1 VIGWLSALAEMNI
14 LRLAASLAL
23 LFSLTASAAVHRD
36 LRTMPPDNP
45 ASGSTPSMPGDAG
58 LDNVLHEYGIERGSE
73 KAGILAA
80 WFDKISHDPVIAR
93 SLPGGVGALDRVF
106 LDADQRDAV
115 ISRGIA
121 HLSAADRLLYLQLFT
136 RLFDELVPVNCFGLV
151 DIVAVMNRI
160 TIAQM
165 SNADA
170 ELYLRLLYK
179 VLVSSASDR
188 PLRSPPPQQ
197 YSEAVDA
204 LSRAVVIELEGDPF
218 DLDQYQFYTTH
229 PSAATPSDICW
240 LTRVTLHAIGRLPR
254 SQRDIFLLPALT
266 NPNAASPM
274 SPGDASPAGRP
285 PPASAR
291 PPSTTIP

>member
-1 VIGWLSALAEMNI
+1 
-14 LRLAASLAL
+14 
-23 LFSLTASAAVHRD
+23 
-36 LRTMPPDNP
+36 
-45 ASGSTPSMPGDAG
+45 
-58 LDNVLHEYGIERGSE
+58 
-73 KAGILAA
+73 
-80 WFDKISHDPVIAR
+80 
-93 SLPGGVGALDRVF
+93 
-106 LDADQRDAV
+106 
-115 ISRGIA
+115 
-121 HLSAADRLLYLQLFT
+121 
-136 RLFDELVPVNCFGLV
+136 
-151 DIVAVMNRI
+151 MNRI

-240 LTRVTLHAIGRLPR
+240 LTRVTLHAIGRLPQA
-254 SQRDIFLLPALT
+254 QRDIFLLPALT